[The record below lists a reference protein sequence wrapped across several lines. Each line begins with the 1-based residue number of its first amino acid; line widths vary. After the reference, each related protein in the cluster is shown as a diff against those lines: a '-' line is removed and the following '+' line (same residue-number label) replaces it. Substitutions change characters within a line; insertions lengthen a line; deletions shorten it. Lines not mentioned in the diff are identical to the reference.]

1 VLRVLPEK
9 TYEASGRTVD
19 AYWHVLAEIVTTDGV
34 KGFGYTV
41 APGASL
47 VPVMGQA
54 TRELARELIGLHVLE
69 TEAAWERMARKGSWI
84 GPGAC

>member
-1 VLRVLPEK
+1 
-9 TYEASGRTVD
+9 
-19 AYWHVLAEIVTTDGV
+19 VLAEISTTDGV

-54 TRELARELIGLHVLE
+54 ARELAQELIGLNVLE
-69 TEAAWERMARKGSWI
+69 TEAARNREEAES
-84 GPGAC
+84 